1 VIATKASPLEGLLRG
16 GGIYIEPVED
26 EIARAL
32 ELVLSSEEM
41 RLKMSEEAVA
51 AAQRLTW
58 DHAAQQMIE
67 VIHA

>member
-1 VIATKASPLEGLLRG
+1 MES
-16 GGIYIEPVED
+16 

-58 DHAAQQMIE
+58 DRAAQQMIE